1 MAKMRVKFLKSHYR
15 FGYFKGEEA
24 EIEQILVETL
34 KLETNGFVEVVKRPM
49 PPVTPEAA
57 KETPE
62 VIPESVGKT
71 IKVKKS
77 KDGV

>member
-1 MAKMRVKFLKSHYR
+1 MAKIKVKFLKSHFR

-34 KLETNGFVEVVKRPM
+34 KLETNGFVEVLKRPM
-49 PPVTPEAA
+49 LLVIPEAA
-57 KETPE
+57 QETTE
-62 VIPESVGKT
+62 IIPEAVAKT
-71 IKVKKS
+71 TKVKKS